1 MGRGDS
7 YPSQRNRVV
16 EADLADFVLRR
27 SADVRLL
34 VHRARMLASLV
45 SLPRRRRRELEQA
58 VSDVCKAILQRGATA
73 QVHYRL
79 SQQDGQ
85 RYVEVTLAMEEPAAD
100 RSPADPATEVLDQP
114 SSDTYDDL
122 HESLQQW
129 GEGLDLF
136 EIQEEDSNAKCEIRL
151 GQALLP
157 AFESPTESEADRW
170 GQILDTDSLEEALA
184 LSIRH
189 CRAVD
194 LRLEMTH
201 SRQSLEKE
209 FGAATARE
217 HLAMLSLVAS
227 KSRNL
232 ICFMDA
238 QGRITWVNE
247 AFCQS
252 TGYAPLEANGRTYA
266 DLLFGPDTDQR
277 MVRDYLSALRN
288 GHDFQADLKI
298 YRRDGRPL
306 WVECNLIPVRNE
318 DGQITRW
325 MSVDVDITQR
335 RETEENLRAA
345 KEHAEAIAKLKS
357 EFLANM
363 SHEIRTPM
371 NAIIGMTELALATDL
386 TPEQRDYLGTV
397 RNSAETLL
405 QLLNDI
411 LDLSKI
417 EAGKL
422 TIDEVP
428 FNFVEAIRDTLKAM
442 AVKAH
447 EKGLELAAHVPMD
460 IPQYVIGDP
469 IRFKQI
475 LFNLVGNAI
484 KFTEKGEVVV
494 DVEAMWRTD
503 DEMALHFSVR
513 DTGIGI
519 PKDKLNQIFEPFSQ
533 VDSAATRNYGGT
545 GLGLAITSQ
554 LIKMMQGKIWVESTV
569 GKGSTFHF
577 TLQFKIAK
585 NPPPVLSQD
594 ADVSA
599 LNGKRVL
606 IVDDNA
612 TNRRILDELLRH
624 WGLTTFL
631 ADGAES
637 ALQQV
642 AIAQQEGR
650 PFDLVIVDAMMPKV
664 SGFELARALRQQA
677 AESVGTILMLSSA
690 DRPGSMQQCRE
701 AGIDHFLVKPVSAS
715 NLLNMIMNCLVGEY
729 PHVPDADKGDG
740 AGPQRTSSAAQRDA
754 GEESS
759 RPASVRPLKI
769 LVVDDHE
776 SNRHLATTILKKR
789 GHTCVEATNG
799 EEAVKAARRE
809 KFDLIL
815 MDVQMP
821 VMDGFFATRA
831 IRELERGEGRHTPI
845 VAMTAHAMRGDRE
858 KCLAQGMDAY
868 IAKPLRPSELVALVE
883 SLAGVDEKAAEGKAA
898 PSADSTVP
906 ASVDS
911 QASYAGTGN
920 PGDSGTTSEA
930 GGVAIDLNS
939 ALESLDGDR
948 DLLAQQIEFFLNDA
962 PRLLDDLDRGLQS
975 GDAALIEIAA
985 HRLKGL
991 VSRYGNPDATRLA
1004 REIEQSASEG
1014 ETQYLGTQV
1023 RELRRIVEAM
1033 LVQLR
1038 ELSGA

>member
-1 MGRGDS
+1 MGRDERQ
-7 YPSQRNRVV
+7 PTQRNRVV

-27 SADVRLL
+27 AADVRLL

-58 VSDVCKAILQRGATA
+58 VSDVCKEVLKRGATA
-73 QVHYRL
+73 EVHYRL
-79 SQQDGQ
+79 SQYDGH
-85 RYVEVTLAMEEPAAD
+85 RYVEVTVAL
-100 RSPADPATEVLDQP
+100 
-114 SSDTYDDL
+114 DDL
-122 HESLQQW
+122 QADGSQSDASPEVPGADHGGAGRHLWASLRQW

-136 EIQEEDSNAKCEIRL
+136 DIRDEDPQAGYVIRL
-151 GQALLP
+151 GQAVSP
-157 AFESPTESEADRW
+157 AFDAPTESEADRW
-170 GQILDTDSLEEALA
+170 GQILGSESLEEALA

-201 SRQSLEKE
+201 SRQSLERE
-209 FGAATARE
+209 FGGATAGE

-227 KSRNL
+227 KSRNP

-238 QGRITWVNE
+238 EGRITWVNE

-252 TGYAPLEANGRTYA
+252 TGYAPLEANGRTYPE
-266 DLLFGPDTDQR
+266 LLFGPDTDQR
-277 MVRDYLSALRN
+277 MVRDYLNALRN
-288 GHDFQADLKI
+288 GYDFQGDLKI
-298 YRRDGRPL
+298 YRRDGRSL
-306 WVECNLIPVRNE
+306 WIECNLIPVRNDE
-318 DGQITRW
+318 GQITRW
-325 MSVDVDITQR
+325 MSIDIDITQR

-345 KEHAEAIAKLKS
+345 KEHAEAVARLKS

-386 TPEQRDYLGTV
+386 TPEQRDYLQTV
-397 RNSAETLL
+397 RSSAETLL

-460 IPQYVIGDP
+460 IPQYVLGDP

-494 DVEAMWRTD
+494 DVEAMWRSD

-519 PKDKLNQIFEPFSQ
+519 PKEKLTQIFEPFSQ
-533 VDSAATRNYGGT
+533 VDSATTRNYGGT

-554 LIKMMQGKIWVESTV
+554 LIKMMHGKIWVESAV

-599 LNGKRVL
+599 LHGKRVL

-624 WGLTTFL
+624 WGMTTFL
-631 ADGAES
+631 AAGAQEALRAVAS
-637 ALQQV
+637 ARK
-642 AIAQQEGR
+642 EGR
-650 PFDLVIVDAMMPKV
+650 GFDLVIVDAMMPKI
-664 SGFELARALRQQA
+664 SGFDLARKLRQDA
-677 AESVGTILMLSSA
+677 PESVGTILMLSSA
-690 DRPGSMQQCRE
+690 DRPGSMEQCRQ

-715 NLLNMIMNCLVGEY
+715 NLLNMIMNCLVGEF
-729 PHVPDADKGDG
+729 PKVLEGANEERPMSAPDAD
-740 AGPQRTSSAAQRDA
+740 ANR
-754 GEESS
+754 SS
-759 RPASVRPLKI
+759 RGGGTAEVPAPRPLKI

-789 GHTCVEATNG
+789 GHTCKEATNG

-809 KFDLIL
+809 RFDVIL

-821 VMDGFFATRA
+821 VMDGFFATQA
-831 IRELERGEGRHTPI
+831 IRELERREGRHTPI

-858 KCLAQGMDAY
+858 KCLSQGMDAY

-883 SLAGVDEKAAEGKAA
+883 SLTGVDEKAAEGKADSSTGPRGQTLEDA
-898 PSADSTVP
+898 QADRREEAEAEVP
-906 ASVDS
+906 V
-911 QASYAGTGN
+911 
-920 PGDSGTTSEA
+920 E
-930 GGVAIDLNS
+930 IDLDA

-948 DLLAQQIEFFLNDA
+948 GLLAQQIDFFLRDA
-962 PRLLDDLDRGLQS
+962 PRLLDDLDRGLAD
-975 GDAALIEIAA
+975 GEAALIEIAA

-991 VSRYGNPDATRLA
+991 VSRYGNSEATRLA
-1004 REIEQSASEG
+1004 REIERAAAEG
-1014 ETQYLGTQV
+1014 QTQYL
-1023 RELRRIVEAM
+1023 RENVQKLRRIVEAM
-1033 LVQLR
+1033 RVPLR
-1038 ELSGA
+1038 EAASRPDP